1 MKRYIRANDCGV
13 RKLTARDKTDIQ
25 AMLRTFESN
34 GTYSERGRWSISA
47 GGYDADF
54 ELCIDCDDD
63 GRNIHRV
70 KFVVPLIRS
79 VSGHLEN
86 VGGRY
91 LDDATFKKIAD
102 IIISRY
108 PDCYL

>member
-1 MKRYIRANDCGV
+1 MKRYIKANSDAIG
-13 RKLTARDKTDIQ
+13 KLTARDKQDIQ
-25 AMLRTFESN
+25 TMLRTFESN
-34 GTYSERGRWSISA
+34 GSYSQRGRWSISS
-47 GGYDADF
+47 GGYDVDF
-54 ELCIDCDDD
+54 ELYVNSDDN
-63 GRNIHRV
+63 GRNIQRV
-70 KFVVPLIRS
+70 QYVLPLIRC

-91 LDDATFKKIAD
+91 LDDSTFKKIAD